1 MTCMRLLLGYA
12 IALAFFQPEIPF
24 GACFIPEEGDVKVI
38 ELASGDDLF
47 ACAREVQRASPH
59 Q

>member
-1 MTCMRLLLGYA
+1 MHEATARICHYSG
-12 IALAFFQPEIPF
+12 IFQPEISF

-47 ACAREVQRASPH
+47 ACARELQCASP